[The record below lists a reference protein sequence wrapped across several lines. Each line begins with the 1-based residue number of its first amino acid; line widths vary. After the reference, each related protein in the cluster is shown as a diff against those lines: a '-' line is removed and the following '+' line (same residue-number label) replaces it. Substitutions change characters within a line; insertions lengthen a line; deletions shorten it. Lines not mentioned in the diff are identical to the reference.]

1 MVLATHICRNTQRRN
16 LLNSAHH
23 HPQTP
28 TKPKQQPQH
37 GPGAVLGYSCLLTG
51 APEDWYA
58 PRGKRG
64 ALLRLEA
71 QTESWVLQIPHAFV
85 DQAIK
90 HHPFPTLAL
99 AARKARVWTAPS
111 WCRWIAWRSPLM
123 CTHVLIS
130 PTHHT
135 PVNEHRRWRPSPACS
150 A

>member
-1 MVLATHICRNTQRRN
+1 MPVIVITRPINPPN
-16 LLNSAHH
+16 PNS
-23 HPQTP
+23 
-28 TKPKQQPQH
+28 KQH

-58 PRGKRG
+58 PRAKRG

-99 AARKARVWTAPS
+99 AARKARPS
-111 WCRWIAWRSPLM
+111 VRSFVRFFRARKCFILGEP
-123 CTHVLIS
+123 
-130 PTHHT
+130 
-135 PVNEHRRWRPSPACS
+135 
-150 A
+150 